1 MGLGSI
7 NVARRFVL
15 LSGSVKCGCADLF
28 SFAMI
33 HTAQIPRICLGVDEH
48 AGCHHLATVILDL
61 DFRADFEALF
71 FARPS
76 FHLGFAV
83 RLFVRFAVLS
93 ELSLRCI
100 CALFEFIL
108 CVCVRVA
115 FCLGVV
121 AS

>member
-1 MGLGSI
+1 
-7 NVARRFVL
+7 
-15 LSGSVKCGCADLF
+15 
-28 SFAMI
+28 
-33 HTAQIPRICLGVDEH
+33 
-48 AGCHHLATVILDL
+48 
-61 DFRADFEALF
+61 
-71 FARPS
+71 
-76 FHLGFAV
+76 
-83 RLFVRFAVLS
+83 VLS